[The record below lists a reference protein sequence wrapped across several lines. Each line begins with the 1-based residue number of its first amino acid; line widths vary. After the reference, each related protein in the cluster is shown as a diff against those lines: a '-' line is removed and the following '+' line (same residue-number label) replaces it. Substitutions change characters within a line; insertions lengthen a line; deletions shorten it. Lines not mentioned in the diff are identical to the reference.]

1 MVEPAAHLEPAAA
14 EVDPDDERRDAV
26 LGTF

>member
-14 EVDPDDERRDAV
+14 EVDPDEERRGAV